1 MLGYGVRFSFV
12 TAIVLLLWY
21 FITNICISRSFILIL
36 QCITFA
42 YIFCWS
48 RTVTKTTF
56 RCLSKFCP
64 YFLAFRTKTISGLRS
79 VVWRVRPLAT
89 STTPPLHVT
98 CTVHAVQAPRHA
110 FNIVRLLLKRNFFLF
125 MPSPPF
131 FRHKSREYSVILLFT
146 CVGRLSVMN
155 LIHHRY
161 RKTRPSR
168 VVIPTLSCPNS
179 NDRRLNRPK
188 SCDEHVRNKV
198 RCKNYNRPR
207 RIVRFVNKPTTAAD
221 CI

>member
-1 MLGYGVRFSFV
+1 MHFTVV
-12 TAIVLLLWY
+12 Y
-21 FITNICISRSFILIL
+21 FNIAVYNICI
-36 QCITFA
+36 
-42 YIFCWS
+42 
-48 RTVTKTTF
+48 
-56 RCLSKFCP
+56 
-64 YFLAFRTKTISGLRS
+64 YFLLIAHCHQDHVQMPIQVLSLFSRFSDENDFGVAIS
-79 VVWRVRPLAT
+79 RVAGATPCNLHHTTTSCPMYRPHCAGTT
-89 STTPPLHVT
+89 SCVQYCTTV
-98 CTVHAVQAPRHA
+98 AD
-110 FNIVRLLLKRNFFLF
+110 LF

-131 FRHKSREYSVILLFT
+131 FRHKSRKYSVILLFT
-146 CVGRLSVMN
+146 CVGHLSVMN
-155 LIHHRY
+155 LIHYRY